1 MLPAPEAM
9 RLSRNEGESVWDI
22 LLLKLAIRGSVKYPF
37 FHSET
42 EEKWRSMLPKDKSL
56 SSSPDSKKF

>member
-22 LLLKLAIRGSVKYPF
+22 LLLKSAMRGSLKYPF
-37 FHSET
+37 SDSEI
-42 EEKWRSMLPKDKSL
+42 EEKWQSMLPKDKSL
-56 SSSPDSKKF
+56 SCFPDLKKF